1 MNLYF
6 NVKTYR
12 NNAAFGGG
20 RRFKIGSIKNVSFY
34 RIFNL
39 YF

>member
-12 NNAAFGGG
+12 NNVVWGGG
-20 RRFKIGSIKNVSFY
+20 RFKIGSIKCEF
-34 RIFNL
+34 L
-39 YF
+39 